1 MKIIIIYDSK
11 TGNTEAMAKAIADG
25 VANAAEVEVK
35 KIGDSFPLSIL
46 ADADGIAF
54 GSPVIYADI
63 TNEMK
68 DFLEHLEQYIKLGKM
83 NINNCT
89 AAIFGSYGYDG
100 AWIMS
105 ELFKARV
112 KEVGYNL
119 FDEVF
124 VLVDSNIKYHTDE
137 ATEKC
142 KEFGKRFAE
151 SL

>member
-11 TGNTEAMAKAIADG
+11 TGNTETMAKAIADG

-35 KIGDSFPLSIL
+35 KIGEAFPLSIL
-46 ADADGIAF
+46 AEVDGVIF

-68 DFLEHLEQYIKLGKM
+68 DFLEHLEQYIKLGRM

-105 ELFKARV
+105 ELFKSRV
-112 KEVGYNL
+112 KDLGYNL

-124 VLVDSNIKYHTDE
+124 VLVDSEIKYNTDE

-142 KEFGKRFAE
+142 KEFSKRFAKA
-151 SL
+151 L